1 MKSRRNLKHL
11 EEMTEIYALIA
22 LIAAVAVGMLFGFS
36 IGCNSRKNSEES
48 VSDAI
53 EESFVAKSTY
63 ETTDIVSIDEE
74 IQEAPKYTEDEL
86 FCMAATIYNEAGGD
100 ACSDDT
106 RRLVGYVVL
115 NRIND
120 PRFPDTMRE
129 VLEAK
134 NQYGRF
140 CETGVKFADR
150 CSLPQEQHAVER
162 AYTIAREVL
171 ECDEIPIPPTVVFQS
186 EFEQGTSIYRYQ
198 DGLYFCHAEEVS

>member
-1 MKSRRNLKHL
+1 MKSKNSRRNTNYRTIIA
-11 EEMTEIYALIA
+11 EVCIFIA
-22 LIAAVAVGMLFGFS
+22 LIASLIICLS
-36 IGCNSRKNSEES
+36 IRNNTREKSEDSIPNMVEATS
-48 VSDAI
+48 EVTP
-53 EESFVAKSTY
+53 TY
-63 ETTDIVSIDEE
+63 ETIEICSVDEAPE
-74 IQEAPKYTEDEL
+74 EEPKYTEDEL

-106 RRLVGYVVL
+106 RRMVGYVVL
-115 NRIND
+115 NRVND

-171 ECDEIPIPPTVVFQS
+171 ECDEIPIPPTVVFQAQ
-186 EFEQGTSIYRYQ
+186 FEQGTSIYKYQ